1 MTVLSAA
8 RGRGHADT
16 AARRRTWITRPGTY
30 LVILF
35 VLAITLVPM
44 LYLILSGFRTTG

>member
-1 MTVLSAA
+1 MTVLGAG

-35 VLAITLVPM
+35 AQRYLVGGLVGAIR
-44 LYLILSGFRTTG
+44 G